1 MLADDRLIT
10 LRGRRRIE
18 SFSLCDRCVD
28 AQRQFAEP
36 GLDPVVH
43 GKVDG
48 PRRKV
53 TEDGR
58 SKSAVQTPKAIVQY
72 DVADGP
78 CAMRSPSKIIGQV
91 FRKVQAA

>member
-18 SFSLCDRCVD
+18 SFSLYDRCVQ

-48 PRRKV
+48 PRRKI

-58 SKSAVQTPKAIVQY
+58 PEAAVQPPKTIVY
-72 DVADGP
+72 DDAADGP
-78 CAMRSPSKIIGQV
+78 CAMRSPSK
-91 FRKVQAA
+91 R

>member
-18 SFSLCDRCVD
+18 SFSLGDRRVD
-28 AQRQFAEP
+28 TQRRFAEV
-36 GLDPVVH
+36 GLDPIIH

-48 PRRKV
+48 PRRKI

-58 SKSAVQTPKAIVQY
+58 PESAV
-72 DVADGP
+72 
-78 CAMRSPSKIIGQV
+78 
-91 FRKVQAA
+91 